1 MASSLFPK
9 AYPLISKAD
18 NTGFALDLR
27 FFGFIYFI
35 SKLAK
40 KKTDFRSF
48 ILNVPLVVIGTKS
61 FVGPK
66 KIIPDK
72 IYYMGRQ
79 GLTGF
84 WYIENNI
91 DVEAE
96 KLDFYYAK
104 NQNIW
109 LDLEILGRTLNKMW
123 SKRD

>member
-1 MASSLFPK
+1 MACLFCFSFILLYISFQSSLK
-9 AYPLISKAD
+9 
-18 NTGFALDLR
+18 R
-27 FFGFIYFI
+27 
-35 SKLAK
+35 
-40 KKTDFRSF
+40 KTDFRSF

-96 KLDFYYAK
+96 KLDFY
-104 NQNIW
+104 
-109 LDLEILGRTLNKMW
+109 
-123 SKRD
+123 